1 MIKHIFLP
9 TLDMEQIALLP
20 EHRVWLENWLRE
32 IEPDIERGDVAA
44 SMCLQGAMSE
54 LLLHRRIVTDW
65 IGVMQAFLTR
75 DGKPIAYSERYGK
88 RLYEFA
94 FWIQN
99 EVHAIHAR
107 WWVERVCNVDSGLDF
122 PRLVENLIQPS
133 GWIYNPQV
141 SPTNLRTR
149 MKSEYLMSLAM
160 GVEIL
165 RAYDSLEP
173 YRKTFEGLLS
183 DMPVTGYLS
192 AEFFRAK
199 ALSLLG
205 RLELAPT
212 ALASVLAACE
222 IGEGYCDFDVKA
234 KVDDYMGTA
243 KRTERDIPVHSALA
257 ALHALFL
264 ANFCDLDAKN
274 RANARVKHFGNHIK
288 SEPMDI
294 QPFRMR
300 EIDVPFGTGLSPL
313 EVMAASGI
321 AG

>member
-1 MIKHIFLP
+1 MIEHIFLP
-9 TLDMEQIALLP
+9 TLDIEQVALLP

-32 IEPDIERGDVAA
+32 REPDIERGNVAA

-54 LLLHRRIVTDW
+54 LLLHHRIVTDW
-65 IGVMQAFLTR
+65 IGIMEEFLTR
-75 DGKPIAYSERYGK
+75 DGKPIAYSEQYGK

-107 WWVERVCNVDSGLDF
+107 WWVQRVCNVDSGLDF
-122 PRLVENLIQPS
+122 QGLAESLIQPS

-149 MKSEYLMSLAM
+149 MKSEYVMSLAM

-165 RAYDSLEP
+165 KSDGGLEP
-173 YRKTFEGLLS
+173 HRTEFEGLLS
-183 DMPVTGYLS
+183 STPLTGYLS
-192 AEFFRAK
+192 AEYFRAF
-199 ALSLLG
+199 ALNLLG
-205 RLELAPT
+205 RPELAPT
-212 ALASVLAACE
+212 ALASVLATCE
-222 IGEGYCDFDVKA
+222 IGEGYCDFDVRA

-243 KRTERDIPVHSALA
+243 KRTGRDIPVHSALS
-257 ALHALFL
+257 ALHASFL
-264 ANFCDLDAKN
+264 ANLCDPEAKN
-274 RANARVKHFGNHIK
+274 RTIERVKHFSEHIK

-300 EIDVPFGTGLSPL
+300 DIDIPFGTGLSPL
-313 EVMAASGI
+313 EVMAASRI
-321 AG
+321 AR